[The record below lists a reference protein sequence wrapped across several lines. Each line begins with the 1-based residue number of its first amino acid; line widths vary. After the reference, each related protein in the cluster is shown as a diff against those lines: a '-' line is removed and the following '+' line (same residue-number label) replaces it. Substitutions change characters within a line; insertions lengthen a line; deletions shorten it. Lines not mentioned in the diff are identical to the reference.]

1 MLERVRKK
9 GNPPILL
16 VRMKVGAAMWEKV
29 FLRKLRIG
37 LPHDPAIPL
46 LGYYPDE
53 TIIQKVTCTLTCI
66 AAIFTIT
73 KTRK

>member
-1 MLERVRKK
+1 MVQSCGKK
-9 GNPPILL
+9 Y
-16 VRMKVGAAMWEKV
+16 VEKS
-29 FLRKLRIG
+29 FPQKLRIG

-53 TIIQKVTCTLTCI
+53 TIIQKVTCTLKCI

>member
-1 MLERVRKK
+1 MEKRE
-9 GNPPILL
+9 PSYT
-16 VRMKVGAAMWEKV
+16 VGGDESWCSHVEKSMWKKV

-53 TIIQKVTCTLTCI
+53 TIIQKVTCTLKCI